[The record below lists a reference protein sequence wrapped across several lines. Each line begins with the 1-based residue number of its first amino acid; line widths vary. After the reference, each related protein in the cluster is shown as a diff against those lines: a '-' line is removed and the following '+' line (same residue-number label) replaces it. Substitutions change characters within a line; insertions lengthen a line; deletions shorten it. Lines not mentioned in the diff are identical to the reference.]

1 MISFKDYDEALKT
14 IEKHWGRVSLVEIL
28 NAIEASPIYNGM
40 TASEFMANCTCC
52 GGNWTAMLL
61 TGIEKLAPEVYACI
75 PEDMGE
81 TGFIAFECLC
91 RVLQLMGIDT
101 SVA

>member
-1 MISFKDYDEALKT
+1 MITEKDLIEARATL
-14 IEKHWGRVSLVEIL
+14 IEKWGVWGAEEVF
-28 NAIEASPIYNGM
+28 NAIDHSPRYDGM
-40 TASEFMANCTCC
+40 TAFGFMSNCTCC

-81 TGFIAFECLC
+81 TGFVAFECLC